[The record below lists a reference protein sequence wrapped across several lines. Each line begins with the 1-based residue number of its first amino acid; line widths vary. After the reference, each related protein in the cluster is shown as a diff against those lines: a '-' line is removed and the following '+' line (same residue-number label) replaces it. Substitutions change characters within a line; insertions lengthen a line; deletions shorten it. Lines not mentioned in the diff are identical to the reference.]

1 MKSSAP
7 GRLLVFMG
15 MGTDSSP
22 IEGSRTCPVESKRF
36 RFDPAMIWGLEDEW
50 NHEKSVIFL
59 LWFTRV

>member
-1 MKSSAP
+1 MKSPAP

-36 RFDPAMIWGLEDEW
+36 RFDPAMIWGLEDE
-50 NHEKSVIFL
+50 
-59 LWFTRV
+59 